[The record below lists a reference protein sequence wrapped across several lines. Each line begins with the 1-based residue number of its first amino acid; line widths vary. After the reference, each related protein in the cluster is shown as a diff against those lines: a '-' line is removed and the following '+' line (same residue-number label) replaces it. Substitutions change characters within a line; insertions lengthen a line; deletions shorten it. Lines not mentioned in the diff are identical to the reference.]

1 MHIDMP
7 TRDDVTRIASLR
19 DPLCVTIYVPTS
31 PLPTESEH
39 NLLQARALFDAA
51 MEVVRDTA
59 DKDDADA
66 VQVQFDDLLEDAYF
80 WTNLGRSL
88 AIFLTPTSALELRLP
103 NELEA
108 QFAVGDRFAIT
119 SLLRAVTFPQA
130 AFVLALSQNGAR
142 LVEVSAD
149 GPAQELPV
157 ADMPGDAASVSRLTS
172 IAGPTQGGRLQ
183 GDEGRKVRIA
193 QYARAVD
200 RALRP
205 LLNGETLPLIIA
217 ATEPILS
224 IYRQNSSYAHVAEDA
239 ITGNPDALTEEQL
252 ADSAREILDAIYAKD
267 LKELHETFFELQA
280 NGLASSDLSDLARAA
295 AFGAIDILAID
306 MNAEVAGSVTDGGA
320 LELDT
325 EHDALEDIARRA
337 LLSGAQV
344 LALREDDMP
353 GELQATGILRY
364 TV

>member
-157 ADMPGDAASVSRLTS
+157 ADMPDDAASVSRLTS

-193 QYARAVD
+193 Q
-200 RALRP
+200 
-205 LLNGETLPLIIA
+205 
-217 ATEPILS
+217 
-224 IYRQNSSYAHVAEDA
+224 YAHVAEDA

-325 EHDALEDIARRA
+325 EHDALEDIARLA

-364 TV
+364 SF